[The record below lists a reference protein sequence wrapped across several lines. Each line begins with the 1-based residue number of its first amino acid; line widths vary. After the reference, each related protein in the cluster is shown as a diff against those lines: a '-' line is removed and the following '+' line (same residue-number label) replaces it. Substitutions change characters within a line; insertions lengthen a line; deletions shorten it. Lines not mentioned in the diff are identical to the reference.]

1 MKVIQVVPSIQAE
14 SAGPSYSVPALA
26 NGIRMNNVD
35 VELHFLDNIPS
46 HLRNSLYKVVNY
58 PRRDLFNLGRSPE
71 MYKGLRKAC
80 QTADIIHNNS
90 IWMLPNLYPSWV
102 RKGTKCKQ
110 IEQPRG
116 TLSAWAMNH
125 SKWKKKFFWWLWQK
139 KALQKADMFV
149 ATAENEYEDIRRL
162 GFKQPIAILPNGID
176 LPDESEILRYK
187 HNRSSRR
194 RMFFLSRIHP
204 KKNLEILIQC
214 WSRLEDEFPEWDLSI
229 IGPDTN
235 NPYADEMKSLV
246 LKLGCR
252 RVIFEGELKGTQ
264 KLIFV
269 AESECMVLPTHS
281 ENFGMVIAEALAA
294 GTPAICSYGAP
305 WEGLNKENCGWWIPT
320 NESSFYDTMK
330 SAMLTTRK
338 QLDEMG
344 WKGRV
349 WMARDFS
356 WEGIGAKMKET
367 YAWLLGQGDK
377 PDCVRL
383 D

>member
-1 MKVIQVVPSIQAE
+1 MKVIQVIPSIQAE

-26 NGIRMNNVD
+26 NGISLNNVD
-35 VELHFLDNIPS
+35 VELHFLDNVPN
-46 HLRNSLYKVVNY
+46 HLKNSPYKVVNY
-58 PRRDLFNLGRSPE
+58 PRCDFLNLGYSPE

-90 IWMLPNLYPSWV
+90 IWMLPNLYSSWA
-102 RKGTKCKQ
+102 RKGTNCKQ

-116 TLSAWAMNH
+116 TLSMWAMNH
-125 SKWKKKFFWWLWQK
+125 SKWKKKIFWWLWQK
-139 KALQKADMFV
+139 KALQRADMFV
-149 ATAENEYEDIRRL
+149 ATAESEYEDIRRL
-162 GFKQPIAILPNGID
+162 GFKQPVAILPNGID
-176 LPDESEILRYK
+176 LPDENEILRYK
-187 HNRSSRR
+187 DNRRR

-229 IGPDTN
+229 VGPDTN

-246 LKLGCR
+246 LKLGCK
-252 RVIFEGELKGTQ
+252 RVRFEGELKGMQ
-264 KLIFV
+264 KLRFV

-281 ENFGMVIAEALAA
+281 ENFGMVIAEALSA
-294 GTPAICSYGAP
+294 GTAAICSFGAP
-305 WEGLNKENCGWWIPT
+305 WEGLNKEKCGWWIPT
-320 NESSFYDTMK
+320 TELAFYDTMK
-330 SAMLTTRK
+330 SVMSMTRE
-338 QLDEMG
+338 QLDEFG
-344 WKGRV
+344 QRGRD

-356 WEGIGAKMKET
+356 WEGIGAKMKEA